1 MIPALI
7 SSVPSLVTN
16 DWLQQII
23 PKLSRVPIA
32 QELSEAN
39 AQQGL
44 IVVRLHH
51 SVQHQQQ
58 RVTDRCLFC
67 NLSRPPCSVSGIQN
81 RFIQSTENVRSKFP
95 RTRNLQGLRL
105 NCLKIKRSFRQILI
119 PLVSERDSRTKQ
131 LMTHSYNQHTYIVL
145 IQSYWRVTSIHRL

>member
-58 RVTDRCLFC
+58 RVTDRRPFR

-131 LMTHSYNQHTYIVL
+131 LMTHSYNKHTYIVL